1 MPKTQNPFQMGQF
14 KFGLIAPV
22 IQGTFNDKSPS
33 AYYRRVTE
41 EPLRRPDG
49 SVFRYSPQTLHC
61 WELAYRKG
69 GMDAL
74 IMQPRTDKGVP
85 RALSGD
91 AINRIYCIL
100 EQFPKLPATQ
110 VRNKLLDE
118 GHITGKVSERCVQR
132 LLKEWRIR
140 SAARGAQKDRKAFEE
155 EYFGALW
162 QADSCHFPYV
172 PGDGG
177 AARRTYLLAVVDDHA
192 RMIVAAELFF
202 NDNAANFQKLFK
214 GAVATYG
221 VPNKLF
227 VDHGGPY
234 DNNQIGL
241 VCGNIGAALIHA
253 AVSDGASKGK
263 IERLFRTIK
272 ETWLYGLDTSAIK
285 SLGEFN
291 RMLSEFVRAYNLTVH
306 SATGETPMDRYLRTR
321 GRTKAPQSREWLDD
335 CFLNRERRK
344 VRSDG
349 TLQIRNVQF
358 DVPLQFIGQTVDV
371 RFPPDRL
378 DEACIICE
386 KTKYALRKTNK
397 VENARAKRDNPKID
411 YGWDGGGANV

>member
-1 MPKTQNPFQMGQF
+1 MARHQNPFQMGQF

-22 IQGTFNDKSPS
+22 IQGTYNEKSPS
-33 AYYRRVTE
+33 AYYRRITK
-41 EPLRRPDG
+41 EPLKRPDG
-49 SVFRYSPQTLHC
+49 SIFRYSPQTLHC
-61 WELAYRKG
+61 WELMYRKG

-74 IMQPRTDKGVP
+74 ILQPRTDKGVS

-91 AINRIYCIL
+91 AINRIYGIL

-110 VRNKLLDE
+110 VRNKLLE
-118 GHITGKVSERCVQR
+118 ESFITSKVSERCIQR
-132 LLKEWRIR
+132 FLKEWRIR
-140 SAARGAQKDRKAFEE
+140 AATRGAQKDRKAFEE

-172 PGDGG
+172 PGDVGT
-177 AARRTYLLAVVDDHA
+177 ACRTYLLTIIDDHA
-192 RMIVAAELFF
+192 RIIVAAELFF

-214 GAVATYG
+214 SAVATYG

-234 DNNQIGL
+234 DNNQIAL
-241 VCGNIGAALIHA
+241 ICGNIGTALIHA

-263 IERLFRTIK
+263 IERLFRTVK
-272 ETWLYGLDTSAIK
+272 ETWLYGLDISEIK
-285 SLGEFN
+285 SLDEFN
-291 RMLSEFVRAYNLTVH
+291 RMLSEFVRSYNLTVH
-306 SATGETPMDRYLRTR
+306 SATSETPMDRFLRTR
-321 GRTKAPQSREWLDD
+321 GRIKAPLSREWLDD

-371 RFPPDRL
+371 RFPPDHL
-378 DEACIICE
+378 DEACIIYD
-386 KTKYALRKTNK
+386 KIKYALRKTNK
-397 VENARAKRDNPKID
+397 VENARVKRDNPKIN
-411 YGWDGGGANV
+411 YGWNGSEINV